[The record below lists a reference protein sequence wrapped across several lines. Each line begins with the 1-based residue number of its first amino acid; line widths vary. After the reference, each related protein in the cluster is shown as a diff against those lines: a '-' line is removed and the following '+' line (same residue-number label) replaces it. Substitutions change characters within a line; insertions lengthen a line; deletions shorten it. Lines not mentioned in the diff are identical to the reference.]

1 MTTEYEALMKSIKN
15 TRTLKASRQTAID
28 ELKAD
33 FTAQLEYLENLEIRM
48 LSQND
53 ESDAIEENLDY
64 LVRDNSEL
72 KHNHTTETRLR
83 AIQILKDWNDE
94 IEALE
99 HYNRDVTED
108 PDADYIQYDKENA
121 EGID

>member
-1 MTTEYEALMKSIKN
+1 MTTEYEALMKSIKD
-15 TRTLKASRQTAID
+15 TRALKESREQAIA

-83 AIQILKDWNDE
+83 AIQVLKDWNDE
-94 IEALE
+94 IEGDLS
-99 HYNRDVTED
+99 
-108 PDADYIQYDKENA
+108 
-121 EGID
+121 